1 MLSYRKFAVAILVGI
16 AFFMESLDLTILNSA
31 LPKLS
36 ILLNADL
43 PLIKSA
49 MTSYVFALALF
60 LPLSGW
66 AADQWGSKKVFC
78 LALLSFGLVSAFCGL
93 ANNIIELSLFRFLQG
108 VAGAFMMPVGRLLI
122 IKHYARKDLL
132 TATSLVAIVSL
143 VGPALG
149 PVLGG
154 YLVEYQSWRWIFL
167 INVPICVIAGIAGMQ
182 GIHSLDNDIQRHRFD
197 WFGFT
202 LFGLAFAAPCVAL
215 EVAAYENIPNQF
227 ILVLLAVG
235 LVLFSCYLYRARLI
249 KWTVVDLSV
258 FTIRTFRISAIGNFL
273 SRIGISSIFFL
284 APLLFQDGLGK
295 TPLEAGMLFLPYAL
309 AMFPVRFFVTPLVN
323 KLGFRR
329 ILVWNT
335 FILGILIASLGLVQV
350 HTSTIILVLGMIA
363 IGALTSLQYGCL
375 SVITYIDLPSNA
387 KSSGATVAS
396 ICQQLS
402 IELGIGLATLVFVLL
417 SPDMMPQ
424 HFSIASFKQS
434 IVVMGSITAFA
445 SFIFTGL
452 WTTDG
457 VEVVDNEPISSIKSS
472 EDYKIAQ

>member
-1 MLSYRKFAVAILVGI
+1 MFNYRKFAVANLVGI

-43 PLIKSA
+43 PVIKIA

-78 LALLSFGLVSAFCGL
+78 FALLSFGVASAFCGL
-93 ANNIIELSLFRFLQG
+93 ANNIMELSICRFFQG

-122 IKHYARKDLL
+122 LKHYARKDLL
-132 TATSLVAIVSL
+132 TATSMVAIVSL

-149 PVLGG
+149 PLLGG

-167 INVPICVIAGIAGMQ
+167 INVPICAVAVIAGMQ
-182 GIHSLDNDIQRHRFD
+182 WIHSLDNDIQRHRFD
-197 WFGFT
+197 WLGFILFGF
-202 LFGLAFAAPCVAL
+202 AFAAPCVAL
-215 EVAAYENIPNQF
+215 EVAAYQNIPNQVV
-227 ILVLLAVG
+227 LVLLIAG
-235 LVLFSCYLYRARLI
+235 LVLFGCYSYRARLI
-249 KWTVVDLSV
+249 KWYVVDLSV
-258 FTIRTFRISAIGNFL
+258 FAIRTFRVSAMGNLL

-295 TPLEAGMLFLPYAL
+295 TPLESGMLFLPYAL
-309 AMFPVRFFVTPLVN
+309 AMFPVRFFVTPLVK

-335 FILGILIASLGLVQV
+335 FTLGILIATLGLVQ
-350 HTSTIILVLGMIA
+350 TSTSTTILVLGMIA
-363 IGALTSLQYGCL
+363 IGALTSVQYGCL
-375 SVITYIDLPSNA
+375 SVITYIDLPPNA

-402 IELGIGLATLVFVLL
+402 IELGIGVATLVFVLL
-417 SPDMMPQ
+417 TPEQ
-424 HFSIASFKQS
+424 QFSIASFKHA
-434 IVVMGSITAFA
+434 IIVMGALTALA

-452 WTTDG
+452 WATDG
-457 VEVVDNEPISSIKSS
+457 VAMADGELSAK
-472 EDYKIAQ
+472 